1 MTLTHSKPDS
11 NDRVAM
17 PYFPHIPVPLNE
29 FDTHQAL
36 FNNIKAGE
44 PASLPVSNST
54 HSFWLHPSKEVNPLA
69 KEGSDGPLINDA
81 DLCIIG
87 SGMTGISAA
96 YHISKMSEK
105 PMKVVILEARDFC
118 KFSTYKIRLKILTV
132 RQALELQARINP
144 IIQL

>member
-1 MTLTHSKPDS
+1 
-11 NDRVAM
+11 M

-69 KEGSDGPLINDA
+69 KEGSDGPLNNDA

-87 SGMTGISAA
+87 SGITGISAA

-118 KFSTYKIRLKILTV
+118 KFSTYKIRLKYSQFARLWSYRLVLTLSFSYEISCFTGH
-132 RQALELQARINP
+132 R
-144 IIQL
+144 

>member
-1 MTLTHSKPDS
+1 M
-11 NDRVAM
+11 
-17 PYFPHIPVPLNE
+17 
-29 FDTHQAL
+29 
-36 FNNIKAGE
+36 
-44 PASLPVSNST
+44 
-54 HSFWLHPSKEVNPLA
+54 A

-87 SGMTGISAA
+87 SGITGISAA

-105 PMKVVILEARDFC
+105 PMKLVILEARDFC
-118 KFSTYKIRLKILTV
+118 KSSRYKIRLKILTA

>member
-1 MTLTHSKPDS
+1 
-11 NDRVAM
+11 M

-87 SGMTGISAA
+87 SGITGISAA

-118 KFSTYKIRLKILTV
+118 KFSTYKIRLKYS
-132 RQALELQARINP
+132 QFAR
-144 IIQL
+144 LWSYRLV